1 MSKSTAQA
9 SWLQEHY
16 EKLAVVIVLVALLG
30 SALFLWWRIGGAY
43 RALNEA
49 SLDQATIGLRP
60 YTPVDPDQFKPFADK
75 LESPPQIA
83 PRDHHLLVSELRVV
97 SVNPEVPTPIP
108 YAAMVCPW
116 TQFPQPEIGQRDT
129 TGDGIPDEWYVS
141 FGLDPFDPTIAS
153 RDMDGD
159 GFTVREEFEAGTSPV
174 DPDDHPPYAA
184 RLRLRRVARRPFALR
199 FEGITQLGPDDNRFH
214 LNDLRENRSHFVR
227 IGDTVQGYRVAEFE
241 PRRVESPD
249 GRRRDASVLTLVGPD
264 ERRIELVINVDFSVE
279 DRVAEMIFLID
290 GSIHRKTEGDTL
302 SLMGTEYIVID
313 IGRTRVLVKDAR
325 TEETIRVE
333 EKTEEEL
340 RPREDEMYE
349 DYFDEY
355 DDFLGEPPRP
365 ARRGGGAP
373 R

>member
-1 MSKSTAQA
+1 MSRSTAQA
-9 SWLQEHY
+9 SWFQEHY

-30 SALFLWWRIGGAY
+30 SALFLWWQIGEAS

-49 SLDQATIGLRP
+49 SLDRATIGLPP

-83 PRDHHLLVSELRVV
+83 PREHTLLVSELRVV

-116 TQFPQPEIGQRDT
+116 TQYPQPEIGQRDT

-141 FGLDPFDPTIAS
+141 FGLDPFAPTIAS

-174 DPDDHPPYAA
+174 DPEDHPPYAT

-199 FEGITQLGPDDNRFH
+199 FEGIQQLGPDDIRFH
-214 LNDLRENRSHFVR
+214 LNDLRENRSYFVR
-227 IGDTVQGYRVAEFE
+227 EGEAIQGYRVAEFE
-241 PRRVESPD
+241 ARRVEEPD
-249 GRRRDASVLTLVGPD
+249 GRRPDASVLTLVGPD

-290 GSIHRKTEGDTL
+290 GSIHRKTQGDTL
-302 SLMGTEYIVID
+302 ILMGTEYIVVD
-313 IGRTRVLVKDAR
+313 IGRNRVLVKDAR

-340 RPREDEMYE
+340 LPRDADM
-349 DYFDEY
+349 FD
-355 DDFLGEPPRP
+355 DDFDDYDEFMGEPTRP
-365 ARRGGGAP
+365 VRRGVGAL